1 MRHKKTTTAILFSL
15 LSLSLAVSGSASWII
30 MSPTVNVPVNK
41 EDAVCYIEETGEYFS
56 SVEGAIYEANLDNAA
71 RKVIV
76 IPGVTTTIENSIALN
91 SGVDLLLPYNTKR
104 ISSDGG
110 KTIDETAEPRMT
122 EISKGSDGLYITKHI
137 YNVGNNAENEPN
149 YPEPGSTFAA
159 TAEYDT
165 YVSNN
170 FSDSTTTNINNYL
183 NSTIIIS
190 KGKTLTINNGA
201 QLVIYG
207 QLGTPAAWGLS
218 GATCG
223 YYSQI
228 ILMDNAK
235 IINNGII
242 DCRGYIKEGFSTKPT
257 ENDKSLISN
266 NSYVDNYGTLY
277 LPFVIYDYSGATPTI
292 GAYTKSAECPFNM
305 YDMPNIHSKL
315 RTYNGAKIIGRG
327 DLSTG
332 YESALSLTV
341 YFQHNTCFIDIF
353 SNNSGSMIQYSN
365 VNVTSKILETKFHPY
380 DYYKVNN
387 DLYVGLTNNRRTIG
401 KKQNNY
407 INGATTTL
415 NIYDCTIDMNYL
427 TLNISVFG
435 KTIPITTNGNTYHNN
450 KAIFFPIP
458 WQYNINVFRT
468 DANINS
474 DVKMMPGSVINI
486 NDNSTLNINKNFI
499 IYTDKYNY
507 SGDGYGNSYPKGTNK
522 QDAAILNL
530 KQSEM
535 IVNSSAKFGGKVS
548 TAGDSIL
555 TISTSN
561 LNNSSTTSYSE
572 FSTSELAGALAN
584 PGAALAVLQFLGIF
598 GSRDFD
604 SEVLTGIASL
614 CTDPTNT
621 YTESCNATADIG
633 NESSHPETNLEL
645 GFKYTSG
652 TDKTYFD
659 DIRLINDKVLEV
671 TLSTSSGNT
680 ESIMSDFNDQVVATI
695 NPSLA
700 TQYTVV
706 WVLDNSNAPGATLTK
721 TDNPLIRN
729 ICIHECSIDNG
740 SYSVN
745 VTINITN
752 TLDGSVV
759 SNSITLYSHG
769 PLTTARLVNENGD
782 VNPKLVKN
790 DGGRSD
796 QDPDIHKLNLEITS
810 DLLGPDDEILE
821 IFDITW
827 TINEG
832 NDKITSGASWK
843 NTVYFNG
850 NDTSQK
856 LENVTYA
863 EVYLRPS
870 DDADGTINVDLYKK
884 GTSTVVTSV
893 NIEYDVYGGC
903 FEAGT
908 IVNTKDG
915 NKPVEDLISDDLIL
929 SYNHYTGQYE
939 YQPIF
944 AVVNHGESLYDVVEL
959 YFDDGSYIGLIATH
973 GLYDLTLN
981 KYVEITQSN
990 YKEYVNH
997 KFAKYNENGDTDEV
1011 VLVSCSI
1018 VEKLT
1023 SSYTVITANNYN
1035 CVANGLLNVT
1045 SMLHGFY
1052 NIFDY
1057 IDNMMYNPL
1066 QVQTAIA
1073 AYGLFAYE
1081 EWSDYVSYEIF
1092 TAING
1097 PYFKLAVGN
1106 GSITYSEIYHVIEW
1120 YYSLIESGEI
1130 IISPYLQ
1137 MSSN

>member
-30 MSPTVNVPVNK
+30 MSPSVNVPVNK

-56 SVEGAIYEANLDNAA
+56 SVEGAIYAANLDNAS

-228 ILMDNAK
+228 ILMDSAK

-277 LPFVIYDYSGATPTI
+277 LPFVVYDYSGATPTI

-305 YDMPNIHSKL
+305 YDMPNIHSTL
-315 RTYNGAKIIGRG
+315 RTYSGAKIIGRG

-332 YESALSLTV
+332 YESALNLTV

-380 DYYKVNN
+380 DYYYVNI

-435 KTIPITTNGNTYHNN
+435 QTIPITTNGNTYHNN

-561 LNNSSTTSYSE
+561 LNNSSTTSYSA
-572 FSTSELAGALAN
+572 FSTSQLGDAFGDL
-584 PGAALAVLQFLGIF
+584 GAAFAVLQFLRGN
-598 GSRDFD
+598 RVFD
-604 SEVLTGIASL
+604 REVLTGIATL

-633 NESSHPETNLEL
+633 NESSHPETNLEV
-645 GFKYTSG
+645 GFQYTSG

-680 ESIMSDFNDQVVATI
+680 ESIMSDFDDQVVATI

-700 TQYTVV
+700 TQYEVD
-706 WVLDNSNAPGATLTK
+706 WVLDYSNAPDATSAE

-729 ICIHECSIDNG
+729 IHIDECIIDNG

-752 TLDGSVV
+752 TDGSVV
-759 SNSITLYSHG
+759 SSSLTITSKGPGTSIEL
-769 PLTTARLVNENGD
+769 
-782 VNPKLVKN
+782 NPSN
-790 DGGRSD
+790 MTSSD
-796 QDPDIHKLNLEITS
+796 QKDLNETIRATVSSDYDYNKLKINWSFDNSDWPKSTLGEITS
-810 DLLGPDDEILE
+810 GYDENGHYYEERELYMPA
-821 IFDITW
+821 
-827 TINEG
+827 
-832 NDKITSGASWK
+832 NDKDQTNESYMYVYITVSVSK
-843 NTVYFNG
+843 
-850 NDTSQK
+850 
-856 LENVTYA
+856 
-863 EVYLRPS
+863 
-870 DDADGTINVDLYKK
+870 IN
-884 GTSTVVTSV
+884 
-893 NIEYDVYGGC
+893 
-903 FEAGT
+903 
-908 IVNTKDG
+908 
-915 NKPVEDLISDDLIL
+915 
-929 SYNHYTGQYE
+929 
-939 YQPIF
+939 
-944 AVVNHGESLYDVVEL
+944 
-959 YFDDGSYIGLIATH
+959 DDGSTKIIDGTEKEGKYGAYDSCLLPDTLITMANGTYKQVKDVKSGDMVRIFNHESGQLDEAPILFNDYDEKAWYNVINLEFNNGKDVKVVSEH
-973 GLYDLTLN
+973 GFFDLTLN
-981 KYVEITQSN
+981 KYVYITENNYKDYIGHEFYTTSLDKEKGSTILQNAYITNEYTEVYSPVSSYHLN
-990 YKEYVNH
+990 YFTEDLLSMPGATECFANVFPYDSELKYDEVVMADYIEKYGLFTYDDFKDYIPYEFYSAFPAQYLKIQIGKGVITFDDILSLINRYKEY
-997 KFAKYNENGDTDEV
+997 
-1011 VLVSCSI
+1011 I
-1018 VEKLT
+1018 
-1023 SSYTVITANNYN
+1023 
-1035 CVANGLLNVT
+1035 
-1045 SMLHGFY
+1045 
-1052 NIFDY
+1052 
-1057 IDNMMYNPL
+1057 
-1066 QVQTAIA
+1066 
-1073 AYGLFAYE
+1073 
-1081 EWSDYVSYEIF
+1081 
-1092 TAING
+1092 
-1097 PYFKLAVGN
+1097 
-1106 GSITYSEIYHVIEW
+1106 
-1120 YYSLIESGEI
+1120 
-1130 IISPYLQ
+1130 
-1137 MSSN
+1137 

>member
-30 MSPTVNVPVNK
+30 MSPSVNVPVNK
-41 EDAVCYIEETGEYFS
+41 EDAVCYIEQTGEYFS
-56 SVEGAIYEANLDNAA
+56 SVEGAIYAANLDNAS

-137 YNVGNNAENEPN
+137 YNVGNNAQNEPN
-149 YPEPGSTFAA
+149 YPEPESTFAA

-305 YDMPNIHSKL
+305 YDMPNIHSTL
-315 RTYNGAKIIGRG
+315 RTYSGAKIIGRG
-327 DLSTG
+327 NLSTG
-332 YESALSLTV
+332 YESALNLTV

-353 SNNSGSMIQYSN
+353 SNNNGSMIQYSN
-365 VNVTSKILETKFHPY
+365 ANVTSKILETKFHPY
-380 DYYKVNN
+380 DYYKANN
-387 DLYVGLTNNRRTIG
+387 DLYVGLTNNRRTVG
-401 KKQNNY
+401 KKQTNY

-435 KTIPITTNGNTYHNN
+435 KIIPITTNGNTYHNN

-458 WQYNINVFRT
+458 WQYNINLFRT

-486 NDNSTLNINKNFI
+486 NDNSTLNINKNFM

-507 SGDGYGNSYPKGTNK
+507 SGDGYGNYYPKGTNK

-535 IVNSSAKFGGKVS
+535 IVNSGAKFGGKIS
-548 TAGDSIL
+548 TTGDSIL

-561 LNNSSTTSYSE
+561 LNNSSTTSYSV
-572 FSTSELAGALAN
+572 FSTSELAGALTN
-584 PGAALAVLQFLGIF
+584 PGAAFAVLQFLGVM

-604 SEVLTGIASL
+604 SQVLTGIASL
-614 CTDPTNT
+614 CTTPTNT

-633 NESSHPETNLEL
+633 NESNHSETNLEL

-659 DIRLINDKVLEV
+659 DIRLINDKVDSV

-680 ESIMSDFNDQVVATI
+680 ESIMSDFNDRVVATI

-700 TQYTVV
+700 TQYKVV
-706 WVLDNSNAPGATLTK
+706 WFLDDSNAPGATLTETETK
-721 TDNPLIRN
+721 NPLIRY
-729 ICIHECSIDNG
+729 IYIPECSIDNG
-740 SYSVN
+740 SHSVN
-745 VTINITN
+745 VIINITN
-752 TLDGSVV
+752 TLDDSEVSSTLTITSKGPGTSIKLDPDKVTSDNQKELRKIIRATISSVYDYDKLKINWNFD
-759 SNSITLYSHG
+759 NSKWPNSTLGEITCGYD
-769 PLTTARLVNENGD
+769 NNGD
-782 VNPKLVKN
+782 YYEERELYMPA
-790 DGGRSD
+790 
-796 QDPDIHKLNLEITS
+796 
-810 DLLGPDDEILE
+810 
-821 IFDITW
+821 
-827 TINEG
+827 
-832 NDKITSGASWK
+832 NDKETTGENNMYVYITVSVSK
-843 NTVYFNG
+843 I
-850 NDTSQK
+850 NDDGSTSII
-856 LENVTYA
+856 E
-863 EVYLRPS
+863 
-870 DDADGTINVDLYKK
+870 GTEKK
-884 GTSTVVTSV
+884 GTYSAYDSCLLPSTLITMANDAYKQVKDVKPGDMVRVFNHETGEIDTAPIFF
-893 NIEYDVYGGC
+893 NDYDEKAWYDVINLQFDNG
-903 FEAGT
+903 
-908 IVNTKDG
+908 KDIG
-915 NKPVEDLISDDLIL
+915 VI
-929 SYNHYTGQYE
+929 YE
-939 YQPIF
+939 
-944 AVVNHGESLYDVVEL
+944 HG
-959 YFDDGSYIGLIATH
+959 FF
-973 GLYDLTLN
+973 DLTLN
-981 KYVEITQSN
+981 KYVYITNDNYKDFIGHEFYTNVNNTRGSTTLVNAYIDKQYTEVYSPVSYYHLN
-990 YKEYVNH
+990 YFTEDVLSMPGATEYFVNIFPYDNNLKYDEAAKLDYISQYGLYTYDDFKNYVPLEFYNAFPAQYLKIQVEKGIISFDDILRLIDRYKEY
-997 KFAKYNENGDTDEV
+997 
-1011 VLVSCSI
+1011 L
-1018 VEKLT
+1018 
-1023 SSYTVITANNYN
+1023 
-1035 CVANGLLNVT
+1035 
-1045 SMLHGFY
+1045 
-1052 NIFDY
+1052 
-1057 IDNMMYNPL
+1057 
-1066 QVQTAIA
+1066 
-1073 AYGLFAYE
+1073 
-1081 EWSDYVSYEIF
+1081 
-1092 TAING
+1092 
-1097 PYFKLAVGN
+1097 
-1106 GSITYSEIYHVIEW
+1106 
-1120 YYSLIESGEI
+1120 
-1130 IISPYLQ
+1130 
-1137 MSSN
+1137 

>member
-30 MSPTVNVPVNK
+30 MSPSVNVPVNK
-41 EDAVCYIEETGEYFS
+41 EEAVCYIEETGEYFS
-56 SVEGAIYEANLDNAA
+56 SVEGAIYEANLDNDA

-305 YDMPNIHSKL
+305 YDMPNIHSTL
-315 RTYNGAKIIGRG
+315 RTYSGAKIIGRG

-435 KTIPITTNGNTYHNN
+435 KTIPITTNGSTYHNN

-535 IVNSSAKFGGKVS
+535 IVNSSAKFGGKIS
-548 TAGDSIL
+548 TTGDSIL

-572 FSTSELAGALAN
+572 FSTSKLNEALKN
-584 PGAALAVLQFLGIF
+584 PGAALAVLQFLVGGIF

-700 TQYTVV
+700 TQYEID
-706 WVLDNSNAPGATLTK
+706 WDLDDSNAPGATLTE
-721 TDNPLIRN
+721 TNNPLISN
-729 ICIHECSIDNG
+729 IHIPVCSIDNG

-752 TLDGSVV
+752 LDGSVV
-759 SNSITLYSHG
+759 SSSLTITSKGPGTSI
-769 PLTTARLVNENGD
+769 
-782 VNPKLVKN
+782 
-790 DGGRSD
+790 
-796 QDPDIHKLNLEITS
+796 KLNPDNASSDSQKDLKETIRATISSDYDYEKLKINWKFENSDWPDSTLGEITS
-810 DLLGPDDEILE
+810 GYDDNGHYYEERELYMPA
-821 IFDITW
+821 
-827 TINEG
+827 
-832 NDKITSGASWK
+832 NDKETTGKNNMYVYITVSVSK
-843 NTVYFNG
+843 I
-850 NDTSQK
+850 NDDGS
-856 LENVTYA
+856 TYII
-863 EVYLRPS
+863 E
-870 DDADGTINVDLYKK
+870 GTEKK
-884 GTSTVVTSV
+884 GTYSAYDSCLLPDTLITMANDTYKQVKDVKPGDMVRVFNHETGKLDEAPILFNDYDEKAWYNVINLEFNNGKDVKVVS
-893 NIEYDVYGGC
+893 E
-903 FEAGT
+903 
-908 IVNTKDG
+908 
-915 NKPVEDLISDDLIL
+915 
-929 SYNHYTGQYE
+929 
-939 YQPIF
+939 
-944 AVVNHGESLYDVVEL
+944 HG
-959 YFDDGSYIGLIATH
+959 FF
-973 GLYDLTLN
+973 DLTLN
-981 KYVEITQSN
+981 KYVYITENNYKDFVGHEFYTTSLEKEKGITILQNAYITSEYTEVYSPVSAYHLN
-990 YKEYVNH
+990 YFTEDLLSMPGATECFVNIFPYDNDLKYDEAVMADYIEKYGLFTYDDFKDYVPYEFYSAFPAQYLKIQIGKGVITFDDILSLINRYKEY
-997 KFAKYNENGDTDEV
+997 
-1011 VLVSCSI
+1011 I
-1018 VEKLT
+1018 
-1023 SSYTVITANNYN
+1023 
-1035 CVANGLLNVT
+1035 
-1045 SMLHGFY
+1045 
-1052 NIFDY
+1052 
-1057 IDNMMYNPL
+1057 
-1066 QVQTAIA
+1066 
-1073 AYGLFAYE
+1073 
-1081 EWSDYVSYEIF
+1081 
-1092 TAING
+1092 
-1097 PYFKLAVGN
+1097 
-1106 GSITYSEIYHVIEW
+1106 
-1120 YYSLIESGEI
+1120 
-1130 IISPYLQ
+1130 
-1137 MSSN
+1137 